1 MDVPGGKDTGEYAP
15 RSTCAGFWHFCA
27 LTLAVAIACLS
38 AALPLQAQ
46 ESKRVLLL
54 FSNESLLPAGQTL
67 TSSIQNTLN
76 AGTDEHLELFPE
88 YLDFVRFSEPGH
100 EARMV
105 EYLRGKYGSMRF
117 DLTFAIG
124 PEALSFTVKH
134 RAELSLQAPVVF
146 TGIREGTL
154 RTAALPADVVG
165 TTFQLDPVRT
175 LDLALQLQPDIQHV
189 AVVTGAAPFDKKW
202 EATARAGY
210 QEYEK
215 RLDFIYLS
223 GLPMPELLRQV
234 ANLPERSV
242 VVYFSVFLDGA
253 GTRFYGRDVAKLIST
268 AANAPVYSLYDTYLG
283 LGIVGGYMSRFEDLG
298 NSAAGIALRI
308 LAGESPANA
317 SLHRAN
323 TDGFMVD
330 FRQLDRWNLNAARL
344 PPGTIVQFKEPPFWE
359 RYQIEFAIIC
369 AVIAVQGLLITAL
382 LLQRRRRRR
391 AEEHLRQSEERISIA
406 AESANLGLWQLDP
419 DTFRIWAT
427 GHCRR
432 ILGLDPEAE
441 VTQQSFISACHPED
455 RAQATRICR
464 DAIENGKSYEQ
475 EYRVVHPD
483 GQVRWILDRA
493 HNQVDGAGKSR
504 RITGVVI
511 DITGRKKADEALRES
526 EERYRNV
533 VETQSELICRYL
545 PDTTLTFANDA
556 YCRFFGRSREELI
569 GTKFIDLIPE
579 KDRAGALAHVQTLI
593 SNQRPVRY
601 EHQVIGRMGR
611 RGWQEWSDHVICS
624 DDGKIIELQGVGRDI
639 TELKRAKREARDR
652 SREVTH
658 LTRVA
663 SLGELS
669 GALAHE
675 LNQPLTAILSNAQAA
690 QRILAR
696 KVIDLPEVR
705 EILNDIVIDD
715 NRASEVIR
723 RLRVLFKKGEAQLQP
738 TDINEVTMEVLGL
751 AHSELVTHQVI
762 GNYHLTPNLPP
773 VQADR
778 VQLQQVLL
786 NLVVNACEAMGA
798 TDPTSRQLGVST
810 ILRDNGIVNIEVT
823 DHGSGVPRDA
833 MDRLFE
839 PFYTTKE
846 NGLGLGL
853 SISRS
858 IVASH
863 GGRLW
868 ARNNP
873 DHGATFVVEL
883 PRTLGESQ

>member
-1 MDVPGGKDTGEYAP
+1 MQ
-15 RSTCAGFWHFCA
+15 S
-27 LTLAVAIACLS
+27 
-38 AALPLQAQ
+38 
-46 ESKRVLLL
+46 
-54 FSNESLLPAGQTL
+54 
-67 TSSIQNTLN
+67 
-76 AGTDEHLELFPE
+76 
-88 YLDFVRFSEPGH
+88 
-100 EARMV
+100 
-105 EYLRGKYGSMRF
+105 
-117 DLTFAIG
+117 
-124 PEALSFTVKH
+124 
-134 RAELSLQAPVVF
+134 
-146 TGIREGTL
+146 
-154 RTAALPADVVG
+154 
-165 TTFQLDPVRT
+165 
-175 LDLALQLQPDIQHV
+175 
-189 AVVTGAAPFDKKW
+189 
-202 EATARAGY
+202 
-210 QEYEK
+210 
-215 RLDFIYLS
+215 
-223 GLPMPELLRQV
+223 
-234 ANLPERSV
+234 
-242 VVYFSVFLDGA
+242 
-253 GTRFYGRDVAKLIST
+253 
-268 AANAPVYSLYDTYLG
+268 
-283 LGIVGGYMSRFEDLG
+283 
-298 NSAAGIALRI
+298 
-308 LAGESPANA
+308 
-317 SLHRAN
+317 
-323 TDGFMVD
+323 
-330 FRQLDRWNLNAARL
+330 
-344 PPGTIVQFKEPPFWE
+344 
-359 RYQIEFAIIC
+359 
-369 AVIAVQGLLITAL
+369 
-382 LLQRRRRRR
+382 RRRRR

-579 KDRAGALAHVQTLI
+579 KDRAGALAHIQTMI

-611 RGWQEWSDHVICS
+611 RAWQEWSDHVICS

-690 QRILAR
+690 QRILAK

-723 RLRVLFKKGEAQLQP
+723 RLRVLFKKGEAQLR
-738 TDINEVTMEVLGL
+738 
-751 AHSELVTHQVI
+751 
-762 GNYHLTPNLPP
+762 
-773 VQADR
+773 ADR
-778 VQLQQVLL
+778 CQR
-786 NLVVNACEAMGA
+786 
-798 TDPTSRQLGVST
+798 S
-810 ILRDNGIVNIEVT
+810 
-823 DHGSGVPRDA
+823 DHGGSGTGP
-833 MDRLFE
+833 
-839 PFYTTKE
+839 
-846 NGLGLGL
+846 
-853 SISRS
+853 
-858 IVASH
+858 
-863 GGRLW
+863 
-868 ARNNP
+868 
-873 DHGATFVVEL
+873 
-883 PRTLGESQ
+883 

>member
-1 MDVPGGKDTGEYAP
+1 MDVPGGEDTAGYAA
-15 RSTCAGFWHFCA
+15 RSPCAALSRFCG
-27 LTLAVAIACLS
+27 LILAIACLS
-38 AALPLQAQ
+38 AVFPLQAQ
-46 ESKRVLLL
+46 ESKRILLL
-54 FSNESLLPAGQTL
+54 FSNESLLPAGQIL
-67 TSSIQNTLN
+67 THSIQSAMN
-76 AGTDEHLELFPE
+76 AGTEEHLEFFPE
-88 YLDFVRFSEPGH
+88 YLDFVRFSEPRH

-105 EYLRGKYGSMRF
+105 DFLRGKYESTRF
-117 DLTFAIG
+117 DLIFAIG
-124 PEALSFTVKH
+124 PEALRFTVKH
-134 RAELSLQAPVVF
+134 RAELSLLAPVVF
-146 TGIREGTL
+146 TGIREGSLSLTEV
-154 RTAALPADVVG
+154 PADIVG
-165 TTFQLDPVRT
+165 TTFELDPVKT
-175 LDLALQLQPDIQHV
+175 LDLALQLQPDTQHV
-189 AVVTGAAPFDKKW
+189 VVVTGAAPFDKRW
-202 EATARAGY
+202 EATARASY
-210 QEYEK
+210 RDHEK

-223 GLPMPELLRQV
+223 GLPMPDLLQKV
-234 ANLPERSV
+234 ANLPMRSV
-242 VVYFSVFLDGA
+242 VVYFTVLTDGA
-253 GTRFYGRDVAKLIST
+253 GTRFYGRDVAKLISS
-268 AANAPVYSLYDTYLG
+268 ASNAPVYGLYDTFLG
-283 LGIVGGYMSRFEDLG
+283 FGIVGGYMSRFEDVG

-308 LAGESPANA
+308 LAGENPASA
-317 SLHRAN
+317 SLRVAQ

-330 FRQLDRWNLNAARL
+330 FRQLDRWNLNANRL
-344 PPGTIVQFKEPPFWE
+344 PPGTAVLFKEPPFWE
-359 RYQIEFAIIC
+359 RYRNEFIVIC
-369 AVIAVQGLLITAL
+369 AVIAVQTLLIAAL
-382 LLQRRRRRR
+382 LMQRRRRRR

-406 AESANLGLWQLDP
+406 AESANLGFWQLDP
-419 DTFRIWAT
+419 VTYRIWAT
-427 GHCRR
+427 EHCRR
-432 ILGLDPEAE
+432 ILGLAPDAE
-441 VTQQSFISACHPED
+441 VTQQSFINACHPED
-455 RAQATRICR
+455 RAHATRICR
-464 DAIENGKSYEQ
+464 DPIENGKSYEQ

-493 HNQVDGAGKSR
+493 HNLVDAAGKSR

-511 DITGRKKADEALRES
+511 DITERKKASEALRES

-545 PDTTLTFANDA
+545 PDGTLTFVNDA
-556 YCRFFGRSREELI
+556 YCRFFGRSRDELI
-569 GTKFIDLIPE
+569 GKNFTELLPE
-579 KDRAGALAHVQTLI
+579 DARQGALSYVQTLMN
-593 SNQRPVRY
+593 NQHPVRY

-611 RGWQEWSDHVICS
+611 RAWQEWNDRVIRGT
-624 DDGKIIELQGVGRDI
+624 DGKITELQGVGRDI

-690 QRILAR
+690 QRILAK

-738 TDINEVTMEVLGL
+738 TDVNEVTMEVLGL
-751 AHSELVTHQVI
+751 AHSELITHQVT
-762 GNYHLTPNLPP
+762 GSYHLTPDLPP

-798 TDPTSRQLGVST
+798 TDPKSRKLGVST

-823 DHGSGVPRDA
+823 DHGSGVPQDT

-863 GGRLW
+863 GGRLS

-873 DHGATFVVEL
+873 DQGATFVVEL
-883 PRTLGESQ
+883 PRAVGGSQ

>member
-1 MDVPGGKDTGEYAP
+1 MDVPGGDDTAGYAP
-15 RSTCAGFWHFCA
+15 RSPCAGVSRFCA
-27 LTLAVAIACLS
+27 LILAIAIACLNATS
-38 AALPLQAQ
+38 PLQAQ

-76 AGTDEHLELFPE
+76 AGTEEHLEFFPE

-124 PEALSFTVKH
+124 PEALSFAVKH

-154 RTAALPADVVG
+154 RSTSLPADVVG

-175 LDLALQLQPDIQHV
+175 LDLALQLQPDTQHV
-189 AVVTGAAPFDKKW
+189 VVVTGAAPFDKSW
-202 EATARAGY
+202 EATARASY
-210 QEYEK
+210 RDYEK

-223 GLPMPELLRQV
+223 GLTMPDLLRQV
-234 ANLPERSV
+234 ASLPNRSV
-242 VVYFSVFLDGA
+242 VVYLTLFTDGA
-253 GTRFYGRDVAKLIST
+253 GTRFFGRDAAKLISS
-268 AANAPVYSLYDTYLG
+268 AANAPVYGLYDTYLG
-283 LGIVGGYMSRFEDLG
+283 FGIVGGYMSRFEDIG
-298 NSAAGIALRI
+298 TSAAGIALRI

-317 SLHRAN
+317 SMRVAQA
-323 TDGFMVD
+323 DGFKVD
-330 FRQLDRWNLNAARL
+330 FRQLDRWNLNASRL
-344 PPGTIVQFKEPPFWE
+344 PPGTVVLFREPPIWE
-359 RYQIEFAIIC
+359 RYRNGFIAFC
-369 AVIAVQGLLITAL
+369 AVIAVQTMLIASLLM
-382 LLQRRRRRR
+382 QRSRRRR

-419 DTFRIWAT
+419 ATYRIWAT
-427 GHCRR
+427 GHCRS

-441 VTQQSFISACHPED
+441 VTQQSFINAYHHDD
-455 RAQATRICR
+455 RARAVRICR

-483 GQVRWILDRA
+483 GQTRWILDRA
-493 HNQVDGAGKSR
+493 HNLVDGAGKSQ

-511 DITGRKKADEALRES
+511 DITERKKADDALRES

-545 PDTTLTFANDA
+545 PDGTLTFVNDA

-569 GTKFIDLIPE
+569 GRSFTELLPE
-579 KDRAGALAHVQTLI
+579 EARTEALAYVRALMN
-593 SNQRPVRY
+593 NQQPGLY
-601 EHQVIGRMGR
+601 EHRVISGTGGI
-611 RGWQEWSDHVICS
+611 GWHEWNDRVIRNS
-624 DDGKIIELQGVGRDI
+624 DGKIIELQGIGRDI
-639 TELKRAKREARDR
+639 TELKRAKRDARER
-652 SREVTH
+652 RREVTH

-690 QRILAR
+690 QRILAK

-705 EILNDIVIDD
+705 EILNDIVVDD

-738 TDINEVTMEVLGL
+738 TDVNEVTMEVLGL
-751 AHSELVTHQVI
+751 AHSELITHQVT
-762 GNYHLTPNLPP
+762 GSYQLTPGLPP

-778 VQLQQVLL
+778 IQLQQVLL
-786 NLVVNACEAMGA
+786 NLVVNACEAMGG
-798 TDPTSRQLGVST
+798 TDPTARTLGVST
-810 ILRDNGIVNIEVT
+810 VLRDNGIVNIEIT
-823 DHGSGVPRDA
+823 DRGSGVPRDA

-873 DHGATFVVEL
+873 DRGATFVVEL
-883 PRTLGESQ
+883 PRSIGGSQ

>member
-1 MDVPGGKDTGEYAP
+1 M
-15 RSTCAGFWHFCA
+15 
-27 LTLAVAIACLS
+27 
-38 AALPLQAQ
+38 
-46 ESKRVLLL
+46 L

-67 TSSIQNTLN
+67 TNSIQNTLN
-76 AGTDEHLELFPE
+76 AGTAEHLEFFPE
-88 YLDFVRFSEPGH
+88 YLDFVRFSDPDH

-105 EYLRGKYGSMRF
+105 DFLRGKYASIGF
-117 DLTFAIG
+117 DLIFAIG
-124 PEALSFTVKH
+124 PEALRFTVKH

-146 TGIREGTL
+146 AGIREGSLSAT
-154 RTAALPADVVG
+154 ALPADVVG
-165 TTFQLDPVRT
+165 TTFLLDPVKT
-175 LDLALQLQPDIQHV
+175 LELALQLQPDTQHV
-189 AVVTGAAPFDKKW
+189 VVVTGAAPFDKSW
-202 EATARAGY
+202 EVTARASY
-210 QEYEK
+210 REHEK

-223 GLPMPELLRQV
+223 GLPMPDLLREV
-234 ANLPERSV
+234 ANLPKRSV
-242 VVYFSVFLDGA
+242 VVYFTVFTDGA

-268 AANAPVYSLYDTYLG
+268 AANAPVYGLYDTYLG
-283 LGIVGGYMSRFEDLG
+283 FGIVGGYMSRFEDIG
-298 NSAAGIALRI
+298 SSAAGIALRI
-308 LAGESPANA
+308 LARRKPGEC
-317 SLHRAN
+317 
-323 TDGFMVD
+323 
-330 FRQLDRWNLNAARL
+330 LDAGCSGRRLQGRL
-344 PPGTIVQFKEPPFWE
+344 PATRPLEPQCVPPAAGHGRPSSRSRQFGSAIGTVSLSSAGSLPFKT
-359 RYQIEFAIIC
+359 
-369 AVIAVQGLLITAL
+369 LLIAAL
-382 LLQRRRRRR
+382 LMQSSRRRR

-406 AESANLGLWQLDP
+406 AKSANLGLWQLDA

-427 GHCRR
+427 EHCRR
-432 ILGLDPEAE
+432 ILGLDPDAE
-441 VTQQSFISACHPED
+441 VTQQSFINACHPED
-455 RAQATRICR
+455 RAEATRICR

-493 HNQVDGAGKSR
+493 HNLVDAAGKSHR
-504 RITGVVI
+504 LTGVVI
-511 DITGRKKADEALRES
+511 DITERKKAEEALRES

-579 KDRAGALAHVQTLI
+579 QDRAGALAHVQTLI
-593 SNQRPVRY
+593 GNRRPVRY

-611 RGWQEWSDHVICS
+611 RAWQEWSDHVICS
-624 DDGKIIELQGVGRDI
+624 ADGEIIELQGVGRDI

-663 SLGELS
+663 NLGELS

-690 QRILAR
+690 QRILAK

-738 TDINEVTMEVLGL
+738 TDINQVIMEVLGL

-762 GNYHLTPNLPP
+762 GNYHLTPDLPP

-778 VQLQQVLL
+778 IQLQQVLL
-786 NLVVNACEAMGA
+786 NLIVNACEAMGGTEPNA
-798 TDPTSRQLGVST
+798 RTLGVST
-810 ILRDNGIVNIEVT
+810 ILRDNGIVSIEVT
-823 DHGSGVPRDA
+823 DRGSGVPQDA

-868 ARNNP
+868 ARNNS
-873 DHGATFVVEL
+873 DRGATFVVEL
-883 PRTLGESQ
+883 PRALGGSQ